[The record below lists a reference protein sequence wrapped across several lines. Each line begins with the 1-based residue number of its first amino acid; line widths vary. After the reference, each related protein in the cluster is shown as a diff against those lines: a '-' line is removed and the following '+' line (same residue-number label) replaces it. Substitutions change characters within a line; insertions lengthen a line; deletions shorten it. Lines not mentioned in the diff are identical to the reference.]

1 MSMLEQLGVQ
11 TCGLSQTLAPFEK
24 WQGSPVQSWTVE
36 MRLLTMGDLVEV
48 ARLTGN
54 VAALELSYLTKVHLL
69 AKCVTM
75 INGKEVVTSEEL
87 EEYNKDHNLAGNNT
101 ISLFDYK
108 VLFVKKLSEAVVTRL
123 TFMYDEM
130 VNQYIAALLG
140 KSVIPP
146 ELDATK
152 FDDSPNN
159 DDEQVSDGSDS
170 SSTTP

>member
-11 TCGLSQTLAPFEK
+11 TCGIHETLTPFEK
-24 WQGSPVQSWTVE
+24 WQGSSVQSWTIE

-54 VAALELSYLTKVHLL
+54 VSALELSYLTKVHLL
-69 AKCVTM
+69 SKCVTM
-75 INGKEVVTSEEL
+75 INGKEIVTSEEL
-87 EEYNKDHNLAGNNT
+87 EEYNKEHNLAGNNA

-108 VLFVKKLSEAVVTRL
+108 ILFVKKLSEAVVTRL
-123 TFMYDEM
+123 AFMYDEM
-130 VNQYIAALLG
+130 VNRYIASLLG
-140 KSVIPP
+140 TSVIPP

-152 FDDSPNN
+152 FDASSNN
-159 DDEQVSDGSDS
+159 DDEQVSDDSDS